1 MNEILLLSAIV
12 LLLCIACSGISQRF
26 GVPALFIF
34 ILLGMLFGTDGLGK
48 IPFDNYAA
56 AEKICSIALILII
69 FYGGFGTN
77 WKAAKPVVGKAMLLS
92 TFGVLVTAA
101 LTGVFC
107 ALVLKMSFL
116 EGLLIGAIIS
126 STDAASVFSILR
138 SKKLNLK
145 YNTASLLEIESGS
158 NDPFAYM
165 LTVLVLSFMGSS
177 HKYPFLYLLFA
188 QIVYGVVFGILFAY
202 ATLWVYKRLKFLTG
216 GLDTIFMLAAV
227 VMAYAVPTL
236 LGGNGYLSVYLLGI
250 ILGNK
255 SIKNKITLVHFFDG
269 VTGLAQILI
278 FFLLGLLSFPS
289 QLPKVL
295 LPSIAIVL
303 FLSFLARP
311 IAVAMFLTPAKAS
324 LKQQGVVNFGGLRG
338 AASIVFAILAVTS
351 NVEIQ
356 NDIFHIVFCVVLL
369 SMAVQGTLLPLVS
382 RKLEMVDDETNV
394 LKTFNDYQEE
404 TKLQFVKL
412 NISEGH
418 VWENLKVNELHLPM
432 EMRLSML
439 MRNQE
444 TVIPNGD
451 LKLLAG
457 DTAILCAPE
466 FEEGE
471 GTNLWE
477 EYLNTGHSWIDKKIA
492 ELELPKDTLIILIKR
507 GEETVVPNGE
517 TLLKEEDILVINTL
531 EDGEFIQAGR

>member
-1 MNEILLLSAIV
+1 MNEILLLSAVV
-12 LLLCIACSGISQRF
+12 LLLCIACSGISQRL

-48 IPFDNYAA
+48 IPFDNYAT

-77 WKAAKPVVGKAMLLS
+77 WKAAKPVVGKAVLLS

-101 LTGVFC
+101 LTGLFC
-107 ALVLKMSFL
+107 TLVLKMSLL

-165 LTVLVLSFMGSS
+165 LTILVLSFMGSS
-177 HKYPFLYLLFA
+177 NKYPFFYLLFA

-236 LGGNGYLSVYLLGI
+236 LGGNGYLSVYLMGI
-250 ILGNK
+250 ILGNQN
-255 SIKNKITLVHFFDG
+255 IKNKITLVHFFDG

-295 LPSIAIVL
+295 LPSLVIVL

-311 IAVAMFLTPAKAS
+311 IAVAIFLTPAKAS
-324 LKQQGVVNFGGLRG
+324 FKQQGVVNFGGLRG

-351 NVEIQ
+351 GVEIQ
-356 NDIFHIVFCVVLL
+356 NDLFHIVFCVVLL
-369 SMAVQGTLLPLVS
+369 SMAVQGTLLPIVS

-404 TKLQFVKL
+404 TKLQFIKL
-412 NISEGH
+412 TISEGH
-418 VWENLKVNELHLPM
+418 VWENLRVSELHLPM
-432 EMRLSML
+432 EMRISMV
-439 MRNQE
+439 MRDQK

-451 LKLLAG
+451 IKLLSG
-457 DTAILCAPE
+457 DIAVLCAPE
-466 FEEGE
+466 FEEGK
-471 GTNLWE
+471 GTNLGE
-477 EYLNTGHSWIDKKIA
+477 EYLNTGHFWIGKKIA

-507 GEETVVPNGE
+507 GEDTVVPNGE

-531 EDGEFIQAGR
+531 NDQKFSQAGR